1 MYENR
6 TLVRGDNL
14 EEMRKFPDDCIDLI
28 ATDPPFNSKRDYFV
42 PYRDEHGQEP
52 DTLIRA
58 AFTDPWTWGEAAEDA
73 YQHLLVEEGGQIGD
87 TVQGLRQF
95 LNETPMMAYLVMMAI
110 RIVEMHRILK
120 STGSLYLHCDSA
132 SSHYLKIVLDAIFGA
147 SNFRNEIV
155 WKRTSVYNDGFS
167 TGRVNDINLSCFRRV
182 HDIILFY
189 SKNPQ
194 PLWNPIY
201 TEHDPEYVKEFYR
214 HEDERGPYRFD
225 NLIGHGI
232 RQGESG
238 QPWQGVDPTGVG
250 RCWSVP
256 NKDTWPEGVQPPENY
271 ENLSVQEKLDA
282 LDANGLIY
290 WPPNGNIPRF
300 KRYLSMSKGRRVHDV
315 IADIN
320 PLSGQSKERTGYP
333 TQKPIELYKR
343 IVAASSNEGDLVLD
357 PFCGCG
363 TTLMA
368 SEELNRHWI
377 GIDLTYLA
385 TGTVRLQIE
394 RLFPQLRNEIT
405 ITGTPENAEQA
416 LELARTNPHG
426 FEEWCATHVLHFRPD
441 ARRDGVGG
449 IDGTFKFPL
458 GRVQGRQTYG
468 RAVAQVKGGNYTL
481 EHIRDFRTAMQGAD
495 LGVFVVTSPPSQGM
509 ETEASRTGTY
519 NHPSY
524 EFSCPKLQ
532 IYQIQDYFRNILPNL
547 PLAEREVL

>member
-42 PYRDEHGQEP
+42 PYRDERGQEP
-52 DTLIRA
+52 DTLIK
-58 AFTDPWTWGEAAEDA
+58 AFTDTWTWGERAEEA
-73 YQHLLVEEGGQIGD
+73 YRDLIVEVGGQIGD
-87 TVQGLRQF
+87 TIQGLRQF

-120 STGSLYLHCDSA
+120 STGSLYLHCDPSA
-132 SSHYLKIVLDAIFGA
+132 SHYLKIILDAIFGV
-147 SNFRNEIV
+147 SHFRNEIV
-155 WKRTSVYNDGFS
+155 WQRTSAHNDGNRF
-167 TGRVNDINLSCFRRV
+167 GRV
-182 HDIILFY
+182 HDIILSY
-189 SKNPQ
+189 SKSSQ
-194 PLWNPIY
+194 PLWNPVY
-201 TEHDPEYVKEFYR
+201 TEHDPEYVKKFYR
-214 HEDERGPYRFD
+214 HEDERGPYQVD
-225 NLIGHGI
+225 NLTGPGVT
-232 RQGESG
+232 QGESG
-238 QPWQGVDPTGVG
+238 QPWRGVDPTGVG

-300 KRYLSMSKGRRVHDV
+300 KRYLSTSKGRRVHDV
-315 IADIN
+315 ITDIK

-368 SEELNRHWI
+368 AEALNRHWI

-385 TGTVRLQIE
+385 TGAVRLQIE
-394 RLFPQLRNEIT
+394 RLFPQLRNSVT
-405 ITGTPENAEQA
+405 IAGTPENVEQA

-426 FEEWCATHVLHFRPD
+426 FEEWCVTHVLHFKPN
-441 ARRDGVGG
+441 ARRGGDGG
-449 IDGTFKFPL
+449 IDGTFRFPL
-458 GRVQGRQTYG
+458 GRVQGRQAYG
-468 RAVAQVKGGNYTL
+468 KAVAQVKGGNYTL
-481 EHIRDFRTAMQGAD
+481 GYIRDFRTAMQNEEAD
-495 LGVFVVTSPPSQGM
+495 LGVFVVTSPPSRGM

-519 NHPSY
+519 NHSSY
-524 EFSCPKLQ
+524 EFSVPKLQ
-532 IYQIQDYFRNILPNL
+532 IYQIQDYFRNVLPKL